1 MAMHDNHQDPDLDD
15 IKAPADSD
23 TLLDPEVTMQCMQ
36 ATMGYHVTLHKIIS
50 RKLVHA
56 NNAVKQRIA
65 ELESEDDVEKAKTNV
80 VRLDKY
86 RGLLTHL
93 KQLKIVLEEAQLE
106 IVDLEHM
113 DDVFHMLPGRIKHYY
128 EHMISLDQELVELIA
143 EVSSAE
149 YQAAYKRAQKIIDMV
164 QGAKI
169 FFQAAPCM
177 TNMPISAS
185 SRFCIRLKASCGTW
199 ETVAV
204 MLSCRRMARSSRIC
218 SHGASCRSD

>member
-65 ELESEDDVEKAKTNV
+65 ELEAEDDVEKAKTNV

-164 QGAKI
+164 QGGKNILSGRSVHDEYADISIKQVLHPIKSELRNMGNRRRDVVVSPDGKI
-169 FFQAAPCM
+169 
-177 TNMPISAS
+177 IKD
-185 SRFCIRLKASCGTW
+185 L
-199 ETVAV
+199 
-204 MLSCRRMARSSRIC
+204 
-218 SHGASCRSD
+218 